1 MDKLPEKVIQLDA
14 IRIDYGRKKSC
25 RCLDPKF
32 TLDVANRLVTCDGC
46 GSICDPFDVLR
57 TIAMRGSRWNQQAG
71 ELLAQ
76 NKALRNYQ
84 PRRKVIKALEQQYV
98 RNEKNKLVPTCPCCK
113 EPFRLELLASVSW
126 VHERFLEGD

>member
-57 TIAMRGSRWNQQAG
+57 TIARRDS
-71 ELLAQ
+71 
-76 NKALRNYQ
+76 
-84 PRRKVIKALEQQYV
+84 RRKNCLRKMKRYE
-98 RNEKNKLVPTCPCCK
+98 TT
-113 EPFRLELLASVSW
+113 S
-126 VHERFLEGD
+126 HGER